1 MTFESRVRL
10 AMTGKRA
17 PDIDVTRITK
27 TDAMRRLV
35 NRWSPPPLPQLLVS
49 SELVPLGDA
58 TADDAAGMFADV
70 VDMIG
75 GPYRLFYFSPS
86 RGRDPLFSTVATTTT
101 TTTTTKKKKKGWRR
115 RKVELSRMLPVE
127 QTSTGESAAKSEGG
141 LINRGEKTVRDEGKG
156 DGTAAVLT
164 SGTVCCR
171 DWGGPHCPTANR
183 SCPRTRSIQMI
194 GREPHQSPLPF

>member
-49 SELVPLGDA
+49 SELVPVGDA

-70 VDMIG
+70 VDMIR
-75 GPYRLFYFSPS
+75 GPYRLFSFSPS
-86 RGRDPLFSTVATTTT
+86 RGRDPLFRR
-101 TTTTTKKKKKGWRR
+101 WRR
-115 RKVELSRMLPVE
+115 QRRLRRRRLGWQKSRKVKLSRTLPVE

-141 LINRGEKTVRDEGKG
+141 IINRGEKKVRDEGKG
-156 DGTAAVLT
+156 DRTAAVLT
-164 SGTVCCR
+164 SGMVCCR

-194 GREPHQSPLPF
+194 GREPHQLPLPF

>member
-27 TDAMRRLV
+27 TAAMRRLV

-70 VDMIG
+70 VDMIR

-101 TTTTTKKKKKGWRR
+101 TTTKKRMAKEKSRV
-115 RKVELSRMLPVE
+115 VEDVA
-127 QTSTGESAAKSEGG
+127 G
-141 LINRGEKTVRDEGKG
+141 
-156 DGTAAVLT
+156 
-164 SGTVCCR
+164 
-171 DWGGPHCPTANR
+171 
-183 SCPRTRSIQMI
+183 RTD
-194 GREPHQSPLPF
+194 